1 MYPFIYLKF
10 RIHHRALPSMVSVRQ
25 IILKFW
31 KISARY
37 LFNQSYKLPV
47 NSLQFFLETTCLKKI
62 TFLICNIVNNVG
74 ILMMIAIPKSMVIC
88 RCQDFEI
95 ALLINL
101 FFWLKKSK
109 WSALYVVQKSMLLYF
124 YIKILWHFLF
134 SKISYFSLK
143 SFFRWNNT

>member
-47 NSLQFFLETTCLKKI
+47 YSLQFFLETTRLKKI

-88 RCQDFEI
+88 RCQDFENCPAHQFI
-95 ALLINL
+95 FLVE
-101 FFWLKKSK
+101 KKVNDQPCMWCKNQCCYIFISR
-109 WSALYVVQKSMLLYF
+109 F
-124 YIKILWHFLF
+124 YDIFCFPKYH
-134 SKISYFSLK
+134 ISH
-143 SFFRWNNT
+143 